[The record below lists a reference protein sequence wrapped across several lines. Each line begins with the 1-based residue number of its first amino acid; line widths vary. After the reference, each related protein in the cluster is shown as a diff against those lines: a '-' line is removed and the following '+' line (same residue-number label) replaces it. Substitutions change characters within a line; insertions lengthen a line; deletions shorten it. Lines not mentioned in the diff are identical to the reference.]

1 MHANHHLKPN
11 VRDNRT
17 VAFGARG
24 RALLPLQVQDDR
36 CVFASDGAV
45 VIVIVVVGCSCRGL
59 RRRCCCCGCC
69 RRCCCLPVVFSLASC
84 CSGASPGPVQ
94 TVLVSGEACEW

>member
-1 MHANHHLKPN
+1 MQANHHLKPN

-17 VAFGARG
+17 AAFGARG

-45 VIVIVVVGCSCRGL
+45 VVVVAGAVVISSAVVAAATAF
-59 RRRCCCCGCC
+59 
-69 RRCCCLPVVFSLASC
+69 VVFPS
-84 CSGASPGPVQ
+84 
-94 TVLVSGEACEW
+94 